1 LLAYLMIPNVM
12 INQMSGKIIFVLLDM
27 LVGLLILSILE
38 LKGVQHSQALMNA
51 TIWLL
56 NPFAINMSTRGSCEA
71 LNCSIVLG
79 VVYALFRKQLDVAA
93 VLFGVVVH
101 LRIYPVIYTL
111 PVLFFVSSSM
121 FDTNNTSQ
129 IKGVVRCLRFGII
142 SAGVFFV
149 LGIAFLKMYGQ
160 NFVHETYL
168 HHITRR
174 DTRHNFSVYFYY
186 LYLQDSTPISIYGEK
201 VQSLIAFLPQ
211 LLVIGLIGIKYRQD
225 LTFAMFGQTVA
236 FVAFNKVVTAQYF
249 LWYLCLL
256 PLILPFSK
264 MDIWRGVQ
272 LTGAF
277 ILAEIMWG
285 AAAFLVEFQGL
296 PAFVPI
302 WMTGLMFFAVQIW
315 ILRQF
320 IMHRN
325 PLQNSA
331 KSYLKQE

>member
-1 LLAYLMIPNVM
+1 MIPNVM

-236 FVAFNKVVTAQYF
+236 FVAFNKVVTAQVA
-249 LWYLCLL
+249 LLL
-256 PLILPFSK
+256 PASS
-264 MDIWRGVQ
+264 D
-272 LTGAF
+272 
-277 ILAEIMWG
+277 
-285 AAAFLVEFQGL
+285 
-296 PAFVPI
+296 
-302 WMTGLMFFAVQIW
+302 
-315 ILRQF
+315 
-320 IMHRN
+320 
-325 PLQNSA
+325 
-331 KSYLKQE
+331 